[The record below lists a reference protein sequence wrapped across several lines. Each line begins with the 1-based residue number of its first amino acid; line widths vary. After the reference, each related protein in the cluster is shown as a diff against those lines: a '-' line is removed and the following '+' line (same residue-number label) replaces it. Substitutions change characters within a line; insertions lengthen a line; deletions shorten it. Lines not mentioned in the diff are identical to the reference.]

1 MACLGDGE
9 SGSRRNMAVKIFGR
23 HVPGS
28 VFVLAMLEIAIL
40 FGSVY
45 AGLELRWAEVT
56 QAKVDVFEFVGEM
69 VSFVASMFIIMFALG
84 LYQKDYFRDISTIF
98 VRLVF
103 SFLFGFFVLSV
114 IFYIAP
120 SLKIWRSVFAIAI
133 LIAIV
138 GVMVVRVLFLRVAD
152 MSAFKRRILVL
163 GAGARAARIE
173 ALERES
179 KSGSFTCVGFV
190 PVHDKEVRVEPAR
203 LLHSH
208 TMLAEIAKARRA
220 EEVVV
225 AVGERRGR
233 LPVESLLS
241 CRLTGIAVTDYSSF
255 LERETGKVDLDTMS
269 PSWLIFSEGSMRG
282 WAYRGLKRAFD
293 VAASIILMI
302 VTMPILLIVPIL
314 IRLDGSG
321 PVFYRQERVGLNGRP
336 FMLTKFRSMRT
347 DAESNG
353 PQWAQLND
361 TRVTR
366 IGRIM
371 RKTRIDEIP
380 QIINVLNGDM
390 SFIGP
395 RPERPVFVQELAAK
409 IPFFS
414 ERHRVKPGI
423 SGWAQLHYPY
433 GASIEDAKEKFQYD
447 LYYIKNYSIFLDLIV
462 LIQTI
467 RVVLWPHGV
476 R

>member
-1 MACLGDGE
+1 
-9 SGSRRNMAVKIFGR
+9 
-23 HVPGS
+23 
-28 VFVLAMLEIAIL
+28 
-40 FGSVY
+40 
-45 AGLELRWAEVT
+45 
-56 QAKVDVFEFVGEM
+56 
-69 VSFVASMFIIMFALG
+69 
-84 LYQKDYFRDISTIF
+84 
-98 VRLVF
+98 
-103 SFLFGFFVLSV
+103 
-114 IFYIAP
+114 
-120 SLKIWRSVFAIAI
+120 
-133 LIAIV
+133 
-138 GVMVVRVLFLRVAD
+138 
-152 MSAFKRRILVL
+152 
-163 GAGARAARIE
+163 
-173 ALERES
+173 
-179 KSGSFTCVGFV
+179 
-190 PVHDKEVRVEPAR
+190 
-203 LLHSH
+203 
-208 TMLAEIAKARRA
+208 
-220 EEVVV
+220 
-225 AVGERRGR
+225 
-233 LPVESLLS
+233 
-241 CRLTGIAVTDYSSF
+241 
-255 LERETGKVDLDTMS
+255 
-269 PSWLIFSEGSMRG
+269 
-282 WAYRGLKRAFD
+282 
-293 VAASIILMI
+293 
-302 VTMPILLIVPIL
+302 
-314 IRLDGSG
+314 
-321 PVFYRQERVGLNGRP
+321 
-336 FMLTKFRSMRT
+336 MLTKFRSMRT

-366 IGRIM
+366 IGRII

>member
-1 MACLGDGE
+1 
-9 SGSRRNMAVKIFGR
+9 MAVKIFGR

-56 QAKVDVFEFVGEM
+56 QTHVELVEFVGELF
-69 VSFVASMFIIMFALG
+69 SFVVTMFVIMFALG
-84 LYQKDYFRDISTIF
+84 LYQKEYFRDVATIF

-103 SFLFGFFVLSV
+103 SFLFGFLVLSV
-114 IFYIAP
+114 IFYVAP

-133 LIAIV
+133 LIALV
-138 GVMVVRVLFLRVAD
+138 GVMAVRILFLRVAD
-152 MSAFKRRILVL
+152 LSAFKRRILVL

-173 ALERES
+173 ALERDS
-179 KSGSFTCVGFV
+179 RTASFACVGFV
-190 PVHDKEVRVEPAR
+190 PVNDNEVKVDPTR

-208 TMLAEIAKARRA
+208 NMLAEIAKARRA

-233 LPVESLLS
+233 LPVEALLS
-241 CRLTGIAVTDYSSF
+241 CRLTGIAVTDFSSF

-269 PSWLIFSEGSMRG
+269 PSWLIFSQGSMRG
-282 WAYRGLKRAFD
+282 WLYRGVKRLFD
-293 VAASIILMI
+293 IVASLIL
-302 VTMPILLIVPIL
+302 VAGTLPILLIVPLL
-314 IRLDGSG
+314 IRLEGGG

-347 DAESNG
+347 DAERNG

-361 TRVTR
+361 ARVTR
-366 IGRIM
+366 IGRII

-380 QIINVLNGDM
+380 QIINVLRGDM

-409 IPFFS
+409 IPFFN

-423 SGWAQLHYPY
+423 SGWAQLNYPY

-462 LIQTI
+462 LIQTV

>member
-1 MACLGDGE
+1 
-9 SGSRRNMAVKIFGR
+9 MAVRILGR

-28 VFVLAMLEIAIL
+28 VFILATLEITIL
-40 FGSVY
+40 FGAVY

-56 QAKVDVFEFVGEM
+56 QSEVALTEFIGELA
-69 VSFVASMFIIMFALG
+69 SFVATMFVIMFALG
-84 LYQKDYFRDISTIF
+84 LYQKEHFRDAPTIF

-103 SFLFGFFVLSV
+103 SFLFGFLILSV

-133 LIAIV
+133 LIA
-138 GVMVVRVLFLRVAD
+138 LFGIMAARLLFMRVAD
-152 MSAFKRRILVL
+152 LSAFKRRILVL
-163 GAGARAARIE
+163 GAGERAARIE
-173 ALERES
+173 ALERDQ
-179 KSGSFTCVGFV
+179 KGASFSCVGFV
-190 PVHDKEVRVEPAR
+190 PVNDNEMQVESSR

-208 TMLAEIAKARRA
+208 NMLAEIAKARRA

-225 AVGERRGR
+225 AVSERRGR
-233 LPVESLLS
+233 LPVEALLA
-241 CRLTGIAVTDYSSF
+241 CRLTGITVTEYSSF
-255 LERETGKVDLDTMS
+255 LERETGKVDLDSLS
-269 PSWLIFSEGSMRG
+269 PSWLIFSESAMRG
-282 WAYRGLKRAFD
+282 WAYRGLKRLFD
-293 VAASIILMI
+293 LVASS
-302 VTMPILLIVPIL
+302 ILLIVASPIL
-314 IRLDGSG
+314 IITPLLIKLDGGG
-321 PVFYRQERVGLNGRP
+321 PVLYRQERVGLNGRP

-347 DAESNG
+347 DAERNG

-361 TRVTR
+361 SRVTR
-366 IGRIM
+366 VGRII

-380 QIINVLNGDM
+380 QIFNVLRGDM

-395 RPERPVFVQELAAK
+395 RPERPVFVQDLIAR
-409 IPFFS
+409 IPYFN

>member
-1 MACLGDGE
+1 
-9 SGSRRNMAVKIFGR
+9 MAVRIFGR

-40 FGSVY
+40 FCSVY

-56 QAKVDVFEFVGEM
+56 QTKVNIVEFISETL
-69 VSFVASMFIIMFALG
+69 SFVVTTFVIMFALG
-84 LYQKDYFRDISTIF
+84 LYQKEYFRDISTIF

-103 SFLFGFFVLSV
+103 SFIFGFLVLSV
-114 IFYIAP
+114 IFYVAP

-133 LIAIV
+133 LLAFAGI
-138 GVMVVRVLFLRVAD
+138 MVVRVLFLQVAD
-152 MSAFKRRILVL
+152 LSAFKRRILVL

-179 KSGSFTCVGFV
+179 NTASFTCVGFV
-190 PVHDKEVRVEPAR
+190 PVQDNEVKVEPSR

-208 TMLAEIAKARRA
+208 NMLADIAKARRA

-269 PSWLIFSEGSMRG
+269 PSWLIFSQGSMRG
-282 WAYRGLKRAFD
+282 WAYRALKRLFD
-293 VAASIILMI
+293 LAASIIL
-302 VTMPILLIVPIL
+302 VVVASPLLLAVPIL
-314 IRLDGSG
+314 IRLEGGG

-347 DAESNG
+347 DAEQNG
-353 PQWAQLND
+353 PQWAQAND
-361 TRVTR
+361 DRVTR
-366 IGRIM
+366 IGRII

-380 QIINVLNGDM
+380 QIINVLRGDM

-395 RPERPVFVQELAAK
+395 RPERPVFVQELAEK
-409 IPFFS
+409 IPYFS

-433 GASIEDAKEKFQYD
+433 GASIEDAKQKFQYD
-447 LYYIKNYSIFLDLIV
+447 LYYIKNYSIFLDLLV
-462 LIQTI
+462 LIQTV